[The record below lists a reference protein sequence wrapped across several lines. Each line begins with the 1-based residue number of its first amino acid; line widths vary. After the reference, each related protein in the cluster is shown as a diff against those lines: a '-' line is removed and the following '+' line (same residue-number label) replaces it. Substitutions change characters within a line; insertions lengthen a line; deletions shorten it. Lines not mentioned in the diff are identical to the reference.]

1 MDYVINRE
9 KMNFADASSHE
20 RELNSG
26 RDSDQ
31 DPRDSIS
38 GQRAA
43 GSGQWAHGQV
53 VSRAETENCTVGEKN
68 YTGVEFWRRQRLP
81 LTKNNTYV

>member
-1 MDYVINRE
+1 LDNGQRAAGNGLMDYVINRE

-38 GQRAA
+38 G
-43 GSGQWAHGQV
+43 
-53 VSRAETENCTVGEKN
+53 
-68 YTGVEFWRRQRLP
+68 
-81 LTKNNTYV
+81 